1 MVFDNIGNGVYFVD
15 AAKGLTLHAAK
26 EQFTFNV
33 SGDVVHFIH
42 PVNKDVGKYH
52 INDIKKSNG
61 TVHGTNIIDVMASL
75 HEVNNKNFNSG
86 GGYDRVGEII
96 AWSSP
101 TPPPY
106 ALACDGASY
115 LKADYSALYAKIGN
129 RYTAIPSDT
138 HFNVPTSEGL
148 LLKGA
153 GSTIEVGQTGGSD
166 TLDVVHL
173 PEHSHQLKASDDTAL
188 SNNAKDSFLA
198 LTDII
203 SGSDTVNTYIDK
215 TQATTLV
222 NMAADAIDVTGGSQ
236 PHTHPY
242 LGVLYCIIFQ

>member
-1 MVFDNIGNGVYFVD
+1 MIFDNIGNGVYFVD

-26 EQFTFNV
+26 EQFIFNV

-42 PVNKDVGKYH
+42 PINKEVGKYH

-61 TVHGTNIIDVMASL
+61 TVHGTNITDVMDSL
-75 HEVNNKNFNSG
+75 HQVNNKNFSG
-86 GGYDRVGEII
+86 GGGSYDRVGEII

-106 ALACDGASY
+106 ALACDGGWY
-115 LKADYSALYAKIGN
+115 LKADYPDLYAKIGN

-138 HFNVPTSEGL
+138 HFNVPTTEGL

-153 GSTIEVGQTGGSD
+153 GGSVTVGQIDGSD
-166 TLDVVHL
+166 VLEIDHL
-173 PEHSHQLKASDDTAL
+173 PAHTHQLYGNSYFPSQNSIAGGFL
-188 SNNAKDSFLA
+188 SAMGQGGEGN
-198 LTDII
+198 I
-203 SGSDTVNTYIDK
+203 SNSLVFKEAFGEESIGNTG
-215 TQATTLV
+215 A
-222 NMAADAIDVTGGSQ
+222 GQ

-242 LGVLYCIIFQ
+242 LGVLYCIIYQ